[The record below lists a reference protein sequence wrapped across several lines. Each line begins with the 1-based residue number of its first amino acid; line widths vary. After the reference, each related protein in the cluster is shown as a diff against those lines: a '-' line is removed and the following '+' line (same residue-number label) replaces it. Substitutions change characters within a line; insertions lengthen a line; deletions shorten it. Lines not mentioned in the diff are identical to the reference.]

1 MASDQN
7 ITEGQP
13 VPVLGTTLPAPQKV
27 EFEDPNK
34 QTNLIV
40 NYIPPEITDEY
51 LKQLFA
57 TVGPVQGVKIIRD
70 KASRASLGYAF
81 VNYMDPLHALRAIDT
96 LDGYPLN
103 KKKIKVSYARPSSH
117 TIKNANLY
125 IAHIP
130 KHWDQQA
137 LESFFGP
144 YGAIIQSKVLLD
156 PQGQS
161 RGCGFVRFDQNK
173 EAENAI
179 AALHGKVPPG
189 GTAEL
194 VVKYASTQSTGGLS
208 SSSQSGSIPTVSG
221 MQSWNQS
228 KSKGS
233 SGSAGGG
240 PMKSSM
246 QLQNMQLRYNP
257 LGALS
262 TSVTGGGF
270 QHTTIP
276 GLMQTVQGTQTW
288 CIFVYNLP
296 AEAEDTTL
304 YQLFSPFGKI
314 SSVKVVK
321 EPNSGKSKGYGFV
334 NMMNYDEAFTAVN
347 SLNKS
352 MLDGKLLQVSFKT
365 PRKS

>member
-13 VPVLGTTLPAPQKV
+13 VPVLGTTLPAPPKV
-27 EFEDPNK
+27 EAEDPNS

-40 NYIPPEITDEY
+40 NYIPPEINDDY

-81 VNYMDPLHALRAIDT
+81 VNFLDPMHAIRAIEA

-144 YGAIIQSKVLLD
+144 YGTIIQSKVLLD

-194 VVKYASTQSTGGLS
+194 VVKYASSQAS
-208 SSSQSGSIPTVSG
+208 SGQMGSSQSGAIPTVSG
-221 MQSWNQS
+221 LQTWNTS
-228 KSKGS
+228 KAKS
-233 SGSAGGG
+233 STSNSTG

-246 QLQNMQLRYNP
+246 QLQSMQLRYNP
-257 LGALS
+257 LGAALS
-262 TSVTGGGF
+262 ASLTGTGF
-270 QHTTIP
+270 QHTTVP
-276 GLMQTVQGTQTW
+276 GLMQTAQGTQTW
-288 CIFVYNLP
+288 CIFIYNLP
-296 AEAEDTTL
+296 AEADDTTL

-314 SSVKVVK
+314 SSVKVIK
-321 EPNSGKSKGYGFV
+321 DQNGKSKGFGFV

-352 MLDGKLLQVSFKT
+352 LLDGKLLQVSFKT
-365 PRKS
+365 PKKS